1 MFGSRVFPPDA
12 ERRLKLVATREDN
25 IMRDSRLYIDNSGFA
40 VLATGILAFGLLK
53 MLLDVVAVTLV
64 IAAIIA
70 LICFT
75 IWLLWKL
82 FGSEESDTECS
93 GRSEHPPR
101 RRGLS
106 YSARDSLPHKKS
118 AQRHY
123 SQKCT
128 CRNKSRSNIL
138 NNRGGNTVDKPI
150 NAIVLPQDARVLI
163 VGGKLQRLPPH

>member
-106 YSARDSLPHKKS
+106 YSARDALPHKKS

-123 SQKCT
+123 SQKC
-128 CRNKSRSNIL
+128 RNGSRSNGS
-138 NNRGGNTVDKPI
+138 NNRGGNTVDRPI
-150 NAIVLPQDARVLI
+150 NAIVLPKDARALI
-163 VGGKLQRLPPH
+163 VGGKLQNLPPR